1 MARNASEEQ
10 TNVVYEEELKPRIAE
25 ASEFIDEDNDDDDDD
40 DDDSHSDDSDGHD
53 NDDYDDSKDAQNTSQ
68 STQNT
73 VAASGD
79 DKQKSKSRFRHVK
92 ALGTKMRSVLPNMKT
107 KPDRSFE
114 ATIKELQ
121 HKIRELK
128 DEKVVVE
135 SKMEQMKLE
144 KNMEMEAVIKERD
157 DLQAD
162 VTRLQSRIE
171 DLMTKLEEIKRRE
184 HIAECIK
191 LNHISGMLWKRGVL
205 GPTGRMWRHRWFT
218 ASNDGRLYYYRKRG
232 DNAIPRGFIDIKKI
246 TEVQDLPSSE
256 GNDEKSC
263 FNVVTPK
270 RTFEIRAKDEEEKKR
285 WLNALDHLRYWTKEE
300 ASFNEGK
307 NIRCTE
313 NH

>member
-1 MARNASEEQ
+1 MARYASEEQ

-25 ASEFIDEDNDDDDDD
+25 ASEFIDEDNDDDDDDD

-92 ALGTKMRSVLPNMKT
+92 ALGSKMRSVLPNMKT
-107 KPDRSFE
+107 KQ
-114 ATIKELQ
+114 ATIQKLQ
-121 HKIRELK
+121 HKIRELEDK
-128 DEKVVVE
+128 NVLVQ
-135 SKMEQMKLE
+135 SKMRQMRID
-144 KNMEMEAVIKERD
+144 NMNMEAVIKERD
-157 DLQAD
+157 GLQAD
-162 VTRLQSRIE
+162 VTHLQSRIE

-205 GPTGRMWRHRWFT
+205 GLTGRMWRHRWFT
-218 ASNDGRLYYYRKRG
+218 ASNDGRLYYY
-232 DNAIPRGFIDIKKI
+232 NAIPRGFIDIKNI
-246 TEVQDLPSSE
+246 TEVQDWPSSA
-256 GNDEKSC
+256 GYCKKSC

-270 RTFEIRAKDEEEKKR
+270 RTFEIRAKDEEEKER